1 MSDTIEER
9 MKKDQ
14 MGRSVIKYWR
24 VRYAKP
30 EEEAEEAV
38 EPEEEAEAVTESATP
53 EDDEAARIAQEIYE
67 RLQAEAAAD
76 DAKLMAEQQAAYA
89 AAAAAEQNISEEEAA
104 WRERTG
110 ASGVYGQKEFENEE
124 EAAQVAAILSEKKD
138 AFADMLQNMKE
149 EES

>member
-24 VRYAKP
+24 VRYAEKP
-30 EEEAEEAV
+30 EEPEEAP
-38 EPEEEAEAVTESATP
+38 EPEEEAAAAVSE
-53 EDDEAARIAQEIYE
+53 EDEAARIAQEIYE
-67 RLQAEAAAD
+67 RLQAEAAED
-76 DAKLMAEQQAAYA
+76 DAKLMEEQQAAYA
-89 AAAAAEQNISEEEAA
+89 AAAAAEQGISDEEAA

-110 ASGVYGQKEFENEE
+110 ADGVYGQNAFENEE

-138 AFADMLQNMKE
+138 AFADMLHNMQE
-149 EES
+149 EGS

>member
-1 MSDTIEER
+1 MHEDAIGER
-9 MKKDQ
+9 LKKDQ

-24 VRYAKP
+24 VRYEKP
-30 EEEAEEAV
+30 EEA
-38 EPEEEAEAVTESATP
+38 EPEEPETEEASAP
-53 EDDEAARIAQEIYE
+53 SEDDEAARIAMEIYE

-89 AAAAAEQNISEEEAA
+89 EAAARESMSAEEAA

-110 ASGVYGQKEFENEE
+110 ASGVYGQKAFENED

-138 AFADMLQNMKE
+138 AFADMLESMKE
-149 EES
+149 GE

>member
-24 VRYAKP
+24 VRYAEK
-30 EEEAEEAV
+30 EEEPQ
-38 EPEEEAEAVTESATP
+38 EPEEPAEEVTAATS

-67 RLQAEAAAD
+67 RLQAEAAED

-89 AAAAAEQNISEEEAA
+89 AAAAAEQGVSDEEAA

-110 ASGVYGQKEFENEE
+110 ASGVYGQNAFENEE

-138 AFADMLQNMKE
+138 AFADMLQNMQE
-149 EES
+149 GES

>member
-30 EEEAEEAV
+30 EEKPE
-38 EPEEEAEAVTESATP
+38 EPEEP
-53 EDDEAARIAQEIYE
+53 EEVAADEEPEEDEAARIAREIYE
-67 RLQAEAAAD
+67 RLQAEAAED
-76 DAKLMAEQQAAYA
+76 DAKLMAEQEAAYA
-89 AAAAAEQNISEEEAA
+89 AAAAAEQGVSDEEAA

-110 ASGVYGQKEFENEE
+110 ASGVYGQKAFDNEE

-138 AFADMLQNMKE
+138 AFADMLQNMRGE
-149 EES
+149 GS

>member
-30 EEEAEEAV
+30 EEKPE
-38 EPEEEAEAVTESATP
+38 EPEEPEEVAAAEDP
-53 EDDEAARIAQEIYE
+53 EEDEAARIAREIYE
-67 RLQAEAAAD
+67 RLQAEAAED
-76 DAKLMAEQQAAYA
+76 DAKLMAEQEAAYA
-89 AAAAAEQNISEEEAA
+89 AAAAAEQGVSDEEAA

-110 ASGVYGQKEFENEE
+110 ASGVYGQKAFDNEE

-138 AFADMLQNMKE
+138 AFADMLQNMQGE
-149 EES
+149 GS

>member
-24 VRYAKP
+24 VRYAEKTEEP
-30 EEEAEEAV
+30 EEVEEPVEEEAAAA
-38 EPEEEAEAVTESATP
+38 PEE
-53 EDDEAARIAQEIYE
+53 DEAARIAREIYE
-67 RLQAEAAAD
+67 RLQAEAAED

-89 AAAAAEQNISEEEAA
+89 AAAAAEQNVSDEEAA

-110 ASGVYGQKEFENEE
+110 ASGVYGQKAFDNEE

-138 AFADMLQNMKE
+138 AFADMLQNMQ

>member
-30 EEEAEEAV
+30 EEKPEEPE
-38 EPEEEAEAVTESATP
+38 EPEEEAAAAEP
-53 EDDEAARIAQEIYE
+53 EEDEAARIAREIYE
-67 RLQAEAAAD
+67 RLQAEAAED
-76 DAKLMAEQQAAYA
+76 DAKLMEEQRAAYE
-89 AAAAAEQNISEEEAA
+89 AAAAAEQGVSDEEAA

-110 ASGVYGQKEFENEE
+110 ASGVYGQKAFDNEE

-138 AFADMLQNMKE
+138 AFADMLQNMQE
-149 EES
+149 EGS

>member
-24 VRYAKP
+24 VRYAEKTEEP
-30 EEEAEEAV
+30 EGEEEPVEEA
-38 EPEEEAEAVTESATP
+38 AASSKG
-53 EDDEAARIAQEIYE
+53 DEAARIAQEIYE

-76 DAKLMAEQQAAYA
+76 DAKLMAEQEAAYA
-89 AAAAAEQNISEEEAA
+89 AAAAAEQAVSDEEAA

-110 ASGVYGQKEFENEE
+110 ASAVYGQNAFDNEE

-138 AFADMLQNMKE
+138 AFADMLQNMQE
-149 EES
+149 GES

>member
-9 MKKDQ
+9 TKKDQ

-30 EEEAEEAV
+30 EEKPE
-38 EPEEEAEAVTESATP
+38 EPEEP
-53 EDDEAARIAQEIYE
+53 EEVAADEEPEEDEAARIAREIYE
-67 RLQAEAAAD
+67 RLQAEAAED
-76 DAKLMAEQQAAYA
+76 DAKLMAEQEAAYA
-89 AAAAAEQNISEEEAA
+89 AAAAAEQGVSDEEAA

-110 ASGVYGQKEFENEE
+110 ASGVYGQKAFDNEE

-138 AFADMLQNMKE
+138 AFADMLQNMRGE
-149 EES
+149 GS

>member
-30 EEEAEEAV
+30 EEK
-38 EPEEEAEAVTESATP
+38 PEE
-53 EDDEAARIAQEIYE
+53 DEAARIAREIYE
-67 RLQAEAAAD
+67 RLQAEAAED
-76 DAKLMAEQQAAYA
+76 DAKLMAEQEAAYA
-89 AAAAAEQNISEEEAA
+89 AAAAAEQGVSDEEAA

-110 ASGVYGQKEFENEE
+110 ASGVYGQKAFDNEE

-138 AFADMLQNMKE
+138 AFADMLQNMRGE
-149 EES
+149 GS

>member
-24 VRYAKP
+24 VRYAQKP
-30 EEEAEEAV
+30 EEPE
-38 EPEEEAEAVTESATP
+38 EPEEPEDEPASAAS

-67 RLQAEAAAD
+67 RLQAEAAED
-76 DAKLMAEQQAAYA
+76 DAKLIQEQQEAYA
-89 AAAAAEQNISEEEAA
+89 AAAAAEQGISDEEAA
-104 WRERTG
+104 WRARTG
-110 ASGVYGQKEFENEE
+110 ASGVYGQKEFDNEE

-138 AFADMLQNMKE
+138 AFTDMLQNMQE
-149 EES
+149 EGS

>member
-1 MSDTIEER
+1 MHDDAIGER
-9 MKKDQ
+9 LKKDQ

-24 VRYAKP
+24 VRYEEPAP
-30 EEEAEEAV
+30 E
-38 EPEEEAEAVTESATP
+38 EPEESQTEEAASTP
-53 EDDEAARIAQEIYE
+53 EDDEAARIAMEIYE

-89 AAAAAEQNISEEEAA
+89 EAAAKESMSAEEAA

-110 ASGVYGQKEFENEE
+110 ASGVYGQKAFDNAD

-138 AFADMLQNMKE
+138 AFADMLESMKE
-149 EES
+149 GE